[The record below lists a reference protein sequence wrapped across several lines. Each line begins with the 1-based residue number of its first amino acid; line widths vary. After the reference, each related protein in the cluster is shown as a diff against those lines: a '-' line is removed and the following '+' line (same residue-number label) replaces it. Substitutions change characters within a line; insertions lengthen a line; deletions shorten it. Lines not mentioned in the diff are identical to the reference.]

1 MRIIKVHYTPSVPV
15 TSWGEIQ
22 DAARELLQLVDADTF
37 PGNNPEAIAI
47 HHAQVSEAPF
57 AFFAV
62 NSKYIESFDLT
73 RRIIINPRIVAV
85 DESSVVYGK
94 EACMSFPYRSGK
106 HLLRYGRITVDY
118 QIPIIGE
125 LEKLV
130 EECEGLK
137 AIVFQHEID
146 HQQGKN
152 IYFNRYQ

>member
-1 MRIIKVHYTPSVPV
+1 MRIIKIHYTPSTPV

-22 DAARELLQLVDADTF
+22 AAARELLELVDAGTF
-37 PGNNPEAIAI
+37 PGNNPEAIAL
-47 HHAQVSEAPF
+47 HHAQVAEAPF
-57 AFFAV
+57 AFFV
-62 NSKYIESFDLT
+62 INSKYIEPFELT

-85 DESSVVYGK
+85 DASSVVYVK

-106 HLLRYGRITVDY
+106 HLLRYGHIMVEY
-118 QIPIIGE
+118 LIPVVGE

-152 IYFNRYQ
+152 IYFNRFN

>member
-1 MRIIKVHYTPSVPV
+1 MRIIKIHYTPSTPV

-22 DAARELLQLVDADTF
+22 DAARELLQLVDADNF

-47 HHAQVSEAPF
+47 HHAQVSERPF

-73 RRIIINPRIVAV
+73 RRIIINPRIAAV
-85 DESSVVYGK
+85 DENSVVYMK

-106 HLLRYGRITVDY
+106 HVLRYGRITVEY
-118 QIPIIGE
+118 QIPIVGE

-152 IYFNRYQ
+152 IYFNRFN